1 MYILFVIILFFCFPV
16 DFDWVGDLTS
26 SVEDNLHRSVY
37 SYRKALELAEGAG
50 LPVDRV
56 NVLLKRYGNVENE
69 LGVFY
74 MNKAGTM
81 LSMAGKT
88 SSMSSQCGL
97 FVFVEY
103 SCLAIRAGIETVYN
117 YSVASAVLFM
127 PFCLYGSPCLFSSI
141 WDSFPC
147 SSN

>member
-1 MYILFVIILFFCFPV
+1 MLCFAV

-26 SVEDNLHRSVY
+26 SAEDNLHRSVY

-69 LGVFY
+69 LGVYY

-81 LSMAGKT
+81 LSTAGKT
-88 SSMSSQCGL
+88 SLISSQSAL
-97 FVFVEY
+97 FVIMEY
-103 SCLAIRAGIETVYN
+103 SCLAVRALGIETVYN
-117 YSVASAVLFM
+117 HFPASAVLFM

-141 WDSFPC
+141 WDSLPC
-147 SSN
+147 PSD

>member
-1 MYILFVIILFFCFPV
+1 M
-16 DFDWVGDLTS
+16 GDLTS
-26 SVEDNLHRSVY
+26 SAEDNLHRSVY

-69 LGVFY
+69 LGVYY

-81 LSMAGKT
+81 LSTAGKT
-88 SSMSSQCGL
+88 SSVSSQCGL
-97 FVFVEY
+97 LVFMEY
-103 SCLAIRAGIETVYN
+103 RCLAVRALGVETVYN
-117 YSVASAVLFM
+117 HCAASAVLFM

-141 WDSFPC
+141 WDILPC
-147 SSN
+147 PSDKGTPV